1 MVTLGQNLLKL
12 QWLSWINLNIWYKVN
27 SFTFEQLFREGF
39 FGFKNQQIKG
49 RVRGSYVQVGNCWAT
64 LMIIKDQWADKI
76 SNSYITFIYMI
87 WR

>member
-39 FGFKNQQIKG
+39 FGFKNQQIKAE
-49 RVRGSYVQVGNCWAT
+49 SEA
-64 LMIIKDQWADKI
+64 LMYKWVTAEL
-76 SNSYITFIYMI
+76 
-87 WR
+87 R